1 MGGEGTRID
10 KRRDGDRSGEGGNER
25 YEEQEAMLRENSDS
39 PGDGRRRMETRV
51 MQCQLKIEKSV
62 ADSQMDTH

>member
-1 MGGEGTRID
+1 
-10 KRRDGDRSGEGGNER
+10 
-25 YEEQEAMLRENSDS
+25 MLRGN
-39 PGDGRRRMETRV
+39 GDGSGDGRRMETRV